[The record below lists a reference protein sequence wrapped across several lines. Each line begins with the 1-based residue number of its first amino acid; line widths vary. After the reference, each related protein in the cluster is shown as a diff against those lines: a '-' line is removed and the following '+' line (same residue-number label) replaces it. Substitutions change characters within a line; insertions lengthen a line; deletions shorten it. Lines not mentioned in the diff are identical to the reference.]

1 MRLTLV
7 ILGVLALSSFGHADL
22 DSTITD
28 QKEEGLEADSTA
40 MEIHDV
46 ESEQKLAR
54 EQARAQEQMKDASD
68 KRLKQVQTQQANMA
82 QKYKLDI
89 MLSEQRRKKAEADTF
104 IVQKQIKSIQ
114 ANMKA
119 LQATKDKAEK
129 DAMSARAISEAGRET
144 LRGLQQ
150 KKTALE
156 VDTRHA
162 VYDNQKAQVELAN
175 LRAQSRK
182 AQAQQTAANGASQI
196 K

>member
-1 MRLTLV
+1 MRLTLA
-7 ILGVLALSSFGHADL
+7 ILGILALSSLSRADL

-54 EQARAQEQMKDASD
+54 EQARAQEQMKDVSD
-68 KRLKQVQTQQANMA
+68 KRLKEIQTQRANMA
-82 QKYKLDI
+82 QKFKLDI
-89 MLSEQRRKKAEADTF
+89 MLSEQRRKKAEVETLA
-104 IVQKQIKSIQ
+104 IRKQIQAIQ

-119 LQATKDKAEK
+119 LQAAKDKAEK
-129 DAMSARAISEAGRET
+129 EAINARAISEAGRET

-150 KKTALE
+150 KRSALE

-162 VYDNQKAQVELAN
+162 IYENQKAQVELAN

-182 AQAQQTAANGASQI
+182 AQQANAGQSQI

>member
-7 ILGVLALSSFGHADL
+7 VLAVLALSSMARADL

-68 KRLKQVQTQQANMA
+68 KRLKQLQTQQANMS

-89 MLSEQRRKKAEADTF
+89 MLSETRRKKAEADTL
-104 IVQKQIKSIQ
+104 VVKKQIQSIQ
-114 ANMKA
+114 LSMKN
-119 LQATKDKAEK
+119 LQAIKDKAEK
-129 DAMSARAISEAGRET
+129 AAIDARAIADAGRET

-162 VYDNQKAQVELAN
+162 VYDNQKAQLELAN
-175 LRAQSRK
+175 LRAQAQSRK
-182 AQAQQTAANGASQI
+182 AQQAKADQSQI